1 MNKIHTRPAA
11 AVRAICASLA
21 LIALAVICAS
31 PAHISAAAVSAVAVP
46 AARTLPNAFDAA
58 SWTDASVGS
67 ISSGVLSIALSAA
80 SCAVQS
86 GAAPNPG
93 TLSVIDYTK
102 PSAAERLWVFDVAT
116 HALLFHELVAHGSG
130 SGANIAT
137 KFSND
142 NDSHQSSLGLFL
154 TAESFIGKSGYA
166 LRLKGLEAG
175 INDRAWD
182 RAIVMHGASY
192 VSEMLAKTWGQIGR
206 SWGCPAVR
214 LDVAKTLIDRVKG
227 GGLIFAYYPDP
238 KWLSTSKYLG
248 TCATR

>member
-1 MNKIHTRPAA
+1 MNQTHTRLAA
-11 AVRAICASLA
+11 AVRGICASLA
-21 LIALAVICAS
+21 LIALTLISAS
-31 PAHISAAAVSAVAVP
+31 PAHISAAAVSAIAVP
-46 AARTLPNAFDAA
+46 AATPSNAFDAA
-58 SWTDASVGS
+58 SWTDASAGS
-67 ISSGVLSIALSAA
+67 ISSGVMSMALSAA

-86 GAAPNPG
+86 GVAPNPG

-130 SGANIAT
+130 SGASIAT

-154 TAESFIGKSGYA
+154 TGESFVGQNGYA

-192 VSEMLAKTWGQIGR
+192 VSELLAKTWGQIGR

-238 KWLSTSKYLG
+238 KWLSTSKYAG